1 MPTLYN
7 RAESNTRRTWIL
19 IFVFL
24 ILVIGLGYLFSYLLD
39 SYFILIFAVL
49 LSITMS
55 FSSYWY
61 SDKIVLK
68 MNKAQRVEEEDSE
81 LYRLVENLCIT
92 SGLPQPDIYLID
104 AQQPNAFATGRN
116 PENSAVAVT
125 RGILDILDK
134 DELEGVLAHELAH
147 VQHRDILIST
157 IAATIAGAITL
168 LATMARWS
176 AIFGLGGRDGDNNLF
191 ATLAMAILAPIAA
204 MMIQMAVSRS
214 REYAADKGGA
224 NLSKK
229 PQALASALQK
239 LEEFS
244 KRRPMQQA
252 NANTAHMFIVNPL
265 TAEGFS
271 SLFRTHP
278 STEER
283 IKRLRNMRV

>member
-1 MPTLYN
+1 MN
-7 RAESNTRRTWIL
+7 
-19 IFVFL
+19 
-24 ILVIGLGYLFSYLLD
+24 YLKTT
-39 SYFILIFAVL
+39 VL
-49 LSITMS
+49 LAALTGLLVVLGNALGGSQGAIIAFVIALAMN
-55 FSSYWY
+55 FVSYWY

-68 MNKAQRVEEEDSE
+68 MYKAQEVTEGDMPKLHTTVR
-81 LYRLVENLCIT
+81 NL
-92 SGLPQPDIYLID
+92 SQRAGLPMPKVYIIPNDT
-104 AQQPNAFATGRN
+104 PNAFATGRN

-125 RGILDILDK
+125 RGIMDILDQ

-168 LATMARWS
+168 LATMARWA
-176 AIFGLGGRDGDNNLF
+176 AIFGMGGRDENNNLLG
-191 ATLAMAILAPIAA
+191 TLAMAILAPIAA

-224 NLSKK
+224 NISKK
-229 PQALASALQK
+229 PQSLASALQK

-265 TAEGFS
+265 TAKGFS

-278 STEER
+278 ATEER

>member
-1 MPTLYN
+1 MN
-7 RAESNTRRTWIL
+7 
-19 IFVFL
+19 
-24 ILVIGLGYLFSYLLD
+24 YLKTT
-39 SYFILIFAVL
+39 VL
-49 LSITMS
+49 LAALTGLLVVLGNALGGSQGAIIAFVIALAMN
-55 FSSYWY
+55 FVSYWY

-68 MNKAQRVEEEDSE
+68 MYKAQEVTESDAPQIYSTVR
-81 LYRLVENLCIT
+81 NLT
-92 SGLPQPDIYLID
+92 QRAGLPMPKVYIIPNDT
-104 AQQPNAFATGRN
+104 PNAFATGRN

-168 LATMARWS
+168 LASMARWA
-176 AIFGLGGRDGDNNLF
+176 AIFGLGGRDENNNLF
-191 ATLAMAILAPIAA
+191 GTLAMAILAPIAA

-224 NLSKK
+224 TLSKK
-229 PQALASALQK
+229 PQSLASALQK

>member
-1 MPTLYN
+1 MNYLKT
-7 RAESNTRRTWIL
+7 TIL
-19 IFVFL
+19 LAALTGLLVVLGNALGGTQGAIIAFV
-24 ILVIGLGYLFSYLLD
+24 IALGMNF
-39 SYFILIFAVL
+39 F
-49 LSITMS
+49 
-55 FSSYWY
+55 SYWY

-68 MNKAQRVEEEDSE
+68 MYKAQEVSE
-81 LYRLVENLCIT
+81 NDAPQLYTVVRNLT
-92 SGLPQPDIYLID
+92 QRAGLPMPKVYIIPNDT
-104 AQQPNAFATGRN
+104 PNAFATGRN

-125 RGILDILDK
+125 RGIMDILDK

-147 VQHRDILIST
+147 VEHRDILIST

-168 LATMARWS
+168 LASMARWA
-176 AIFGLGGRDGDNNLF
+176 AIFGMGGRDENNNLF

-214 REYAADKGGA
+214 REYAADEGGA
-224 NLSKK
+224 KLSKK

-239 LEEFS
+239 LEDFS